1 MMGSCLFGTAI
12 KNNRETLLLLWQ
24 ILHSINEKSKM
35 LAITSSIRR
44 FLCLAMIMEILF
56 CGIPEIAK
64 GLLFTITEPT
74 KALSMAASFLQH
86 PSITILHAE
95 VIPC

>member
-1 MMGSCLFGTAI
+1 
-12 KNNRETLLLLWQ
+12 
-24 ILHSINEKSKM
+24 
-35 LAITSSIRR
+35 
-44 FLCLAMIMEILF
+44 MEILF

-64 GLLFTITEPT
+64 GLLFIITEPT

-86 PSITILHAE
+86 PSITISHVE